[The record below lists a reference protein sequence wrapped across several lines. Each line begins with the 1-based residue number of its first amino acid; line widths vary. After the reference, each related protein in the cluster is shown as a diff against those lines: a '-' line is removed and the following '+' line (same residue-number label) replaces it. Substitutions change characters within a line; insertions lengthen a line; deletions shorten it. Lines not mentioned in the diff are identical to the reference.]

1 MLPVIAATMR
11 PMRQAVVVADELAMK
26 FLSSFNR
33 FTSLPSIFAK
43 SGFDPEI
50 TLDQIL
56 PGAPFGIHFMMDA
69 ETLIDTRP
77 IVIIELSTVVGNRL
91 FPKSPTQQSLKVD
104 VQKYT
109 GILIRCQRTGE
120 DNSGETFQQRAGIQL
135 RSSGFCIKVAEV
147 DENSFKRTPAFLRA
161 FALFALFDNGNGAL
175 RREMNTSI
183 ERHDLL
189 DCSRTEIDAVVLF
202 QMALYAEPAGIA
214 VFPLQRQDG
223 VNCSELNFT
232 RRMNR
237 SARKVYQPLL
247 PFVAGAQFG
256 QSRTT

>member
-1 MLPVIAATMR
+1 
-11 PMRQAVVVADELAMK
+11 MK
-26 FLSSFNR
+26 FPSSFNR

-69 ETLIDTRP
+69 ETLIDTHP

-91 FPKSPTQQSLKVD
+91 FAKSPTQQSLKVD

-147 DENSFKRTPAFLRA
+147 DENSFKQTPAFLRT
-161 FALFALFDNGNGAL
+161 FAHFALFDNGNGAL
-175 RREMNTSI
+175 RREVNTTI

-189 DCSRTEIDAVVLF
+189 DRGGAEINAVVLF
-202 QMALYAEPAGIA
+202 QIPLYPKPSGIA
-214 VFPLQRQDG
+214 VFLLQREDD
-223 VNCSELNFT
+223 VNRPEIDLALS
-232 RRMNR
+232 MVR
-237 SARKVYQPLL
+237 SA
-247 PFVAGAQFG
+247 
-256 QSRTT
+256 